1 MKKNSLL
8 LLSMLLVLSVVL
20 AACNFGGKEKD
31 TTTKED
37 GTTAK
42 ELNLV
47 IPSEPPTLHPGLA
60 TDSTSGVIIQNVFD
74 GLTALKDGEVVN
86 AVAEDVQISE
96 DLINIYIHFKRYKM
110 DKW

>member
-20 AACNFGGKEKD
+20 AACNFGGEKAD

-47 IPSEPPTLHPGLA
+47 IPSEPPSLHPGLA
-60 TDSTSGVIIQNVFD
+60 TDSTSGVILQNVFE
-74 GLTALKDGEVVN
+74 GLTTIKETV
-86 AVAEDVQISE
+86 
-96 DLINIYIHFKRYKM
+96 K
-110 DKW
+110 